1 MKRLFA
7 LLRQRCPVCLQG
19 HVFKGLFG
27 MHSHCPVCG
36 VKYERETGYFLNSMF
51 IAYTAG
57 FFILV
62 PTAVLLYFL
71 NVDLLVFSTAIILE
85 TVIIYPLLFPLLAP
99 GLDARRPGAG
109 SAHAG
114 DVRPARPAGAIC
126 AVATP
131 CQHGRRK
138 MNHAGICT
146 VASP

>member
-19 HVFKGLFG
+19 PVFRGIFA

-71 NVDLLVFSTAIILE
+71 NVSLLVFSTAIILE
-85 TVIIYPLLFPLLAP
+85 TVIIYPLLFRYARLVWMH
-99 GLDARRPGAG
+99 GDQVLDPRTAEEQDQPTR
-109 SAHAG
+109 
-114 DVRPARPAGAIC
+114 
-126 AVATP
+126 
-131 CQHGRRK
+131 
-138 MNHAGICT
+138 M
-146 VASP
+146 